1 MKLTD
6 TEIKT
11 ACLDKISGLAA
22 SMITEFN
29 KMDLED
35 EEDLYWFA
43 DKGTRMFESISR
55 LSSFSRWQH
64 VSMNTNMSRV
74 SGTHT
79 RILSYARCA
88 GKLLK
93 SFALNCLLARVICN
107 HA

>member
-55 LSSFSRWQH
+55 LSSFSKMATCLHEYKH
-64 VSMNTNMSRV
+64 VPCVGDSYEDFIVCKMCGKTVEILCPDLFV
-74 SGTHT
+74 S
-79 RILSYARCA
+79 SCDM
-88 GKLLK
+88 
-93 SFALNCLLARVICN
+93 
-107 HA
+107 